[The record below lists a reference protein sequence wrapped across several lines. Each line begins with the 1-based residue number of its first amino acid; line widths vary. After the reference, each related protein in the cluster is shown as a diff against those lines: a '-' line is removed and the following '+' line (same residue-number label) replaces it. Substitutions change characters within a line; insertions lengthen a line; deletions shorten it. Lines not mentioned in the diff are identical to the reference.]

1 MKKASIVLAF
11 VAAMGFVSCNGQS
24 PKANLQNDVDTL
36 SYTIGM
42 AQTQGLKEYLTGRL
56 GIDTTYMSEFINGL
70 TDGAY
75 AGDDKKQAAYY
86 AGIQIGQQISNQI
99 VKGIN
104 QEVFGNDSTK
114 TISLDN
120 FLAGFIQGVSGNSK
134 MSLEQAQLMAQTK
147 MDKVKKETLEREY
160 GPNKK
165 AGEEFIA
172 NKAKEEGVKT
182 LENGV
187 LYKVITEGKGE
198 TPKETDKVKVNY
210 KGTLIDGTEFDSSYT
225 RNEPATFRANQVIH
239 GWTTA
244 LTHMPVGS
252 KWEVYIPQ
260 EEGYGSR
267 EAGTIKPFS
276 ALVFEIELLG
286 IEKED

>member
-1 MKKASIVLAF
+1 MKKASIILAF

-36 SYTIGM
+36 SYTIGI
-42 AQTQGLKEYLTGRL
+42 AQTQGLKEYLQGRL
-56 GIDTTYMSEFINGL
+56 GIDTTYMSEFIKGL

-86 AGIQIGQQISNQI
+86 AGIQIGQQIGNQMI
-99 VKGIN
+99 KGIN

-120 FLAGFIQGVSGNSK
+120 FLAGFIQGVSGTTK
-134 MSLEQAQLMAQTK
+134 LPIEQAQVIAQTK
-147 MDKVKKETLEREY
+147 MDKVKAETIEKEY
-160 GPNKK
+160 GPNRK
-165 AGEEFIA
+165 AGEEFMA

-182 LENGV
+182 LENGI

-198 TPKETDKVKVNY
+198 TPKETDKVKVHY
-210 KGTLIDGTEFDSSYT
+210 KGTLIDGTEFDSSYQ
-225 RNEPATFRANQVIH
+225 RNEPSVFAANQVIH

-244 LTHMPVGS
+244 LIHMPVGS

-260 EEGYGSR
+260 EEAYGSR
-267 EAGTIKPFS
+267 LAGNIKPFS
-276 ALVFEIELLG
+276 ALIFEIELLG
-286 IEKED
+286 IEK

>member
-11 VAAMGFVSCNGQS
+11 VAAMGFVSCSGQS
-24 PKANLQNDVDTL
+24 PKANLKTDMDTL
-36 SYTIGM
+36 SYAYGM
-42 AQTQGLKEYLTGRL
+42 SSQQGLKNYLSQSMGV
-56 GIDTTYMSEFINGL
+56 DTTYMADFMKGL
-70 TDGAY
+70 TEGAY
-75 AGDDKKQAAYY
+75 AGDDKQKAAYY
-86 AGIQIGQQISNQI
+86 AGIQIGQQLSNRM
-99 VKGIN
+99 VKGMN
-104 QEVFGNDSTK
+104 QELFGTDSTK

-120 FLAGFIQGVSGNSK
+120 MLAGFIDGINGKGSMTVD
-134 MSLEQAQLMAQTK
+134 QAAMTFE
-147 MDKVKKETLEREY
+147 DKVQVIKAKLMEEQY

-172 NKAKEEGVKT
+172 NKAKEEGIQK
-182 LENGV
+182 LDGGV
-187 LYKVITEGKGE
+187 LYKVITEGNGE
-198 TPKETDKVKVNY
+198 LPKESDKVKVHY
-210 KGTLIDGTEFDSSYT
+210 RGTLIDGTEFDSSYSRET
-225 RNEPATFRANQVIH
+225 PAEFRANQVIA

-260 EEGYGSR
+260 ELGYGER

-286 IEKED
+286 IEAE

>member
-24 PKANLQNDVDTL
+24 PKANLKSDLDTL
-36 SYTIGM
+36 SYAYGM
-42 AQTQGLKEYLTGRL
+42 SSQQGLKDYLVGSM
-56 GIDTTYMSEFINGL
+56 GVDTAYMADFMKGL
-70 TDGAY
+70 TEGAY
-75 AGDDKKQAAYY
+75 AGDDKQKAAYY
-86 AGIQIGQQISNQI
+86 AGIQIGQQVSNRM
-99 VKGIN
+99 VKGMN
-104 QEVFGNDSTK
+104 QEIFGSDSTK

-120 FLAGFIQGVSGNSK
+120 MLAGFIDGINGNGK
-134 MSLEQAQLMAQTK
+134 MTLDQANMTFQTK
-147 MDKVKKETLEREY
+147 VEALKAAVMEEQY

-172 NKAKEEGVKT
+172 NKAKEEGIQK
-182 LENGV
+182 LDGGV
-187 LYKVITEGKGE
+187 LYKVITEGTGAVPTE
-198 TPKETDKVKVNY
+198 SDKVQVHY
-210 KGTLIDGTEFDSSYT
+210 KGTLIDGTEFDSSYSRET
-225 RNEPATFRANQVIH
+225 PATFRANQVIA

-260 EEGYGSR
+260 EQGYGAR

-286 IEKED
+286 IEAE

>member
-1 MKKASIVLAF
+1 MKKRLLAVGLGAVL
-11 VAAMGFVSCNGQS
+11 G
-24 PKANLQNDVDTL
+24 L
-36 SYTIGM
+36 SLMACGTSTSNSSSETEYTIGI
-42 AQTQGLKEYLTGRL
+42 AQTQGLKEYLQGRL
-56 GIDTTYMSEFINGL
+56 GVDTAYMSEFIKGL

-75 AGDDKKQAAYY
+75 AGDDKKQTAYY
-86 AGIQIGQQISNQI
+86 AGIQIGQQIGNQMI
-99 VKGIN
+99 KGIN

-114 TISLDN
+114 SISLDN
-120 FLAGFIQGVSGNSK
+120 FLAGFIHGVSGTNK
-134 MSLEQAQLMAQTK
+134 IPIEQAQAMAQTK
-147 MDKVKKETLEREY
+147 MDKVKAETLEKEY

-172 NKAKEEGVKT
+172 NKAKEEGVQT
-182 LENGV
+182 LENGI

-198 TPKETDKVKVNY
+198 TPKATDKVKVHY
-210 KGTLIDGTEFDSSYT
+210 KGTLIDGTEFDSSYK
-225 RNEPATFRANQVIH
+225 RSEPTTFRANQVIH

-276 ALVFEIELLG
+276 ALVFEIELLD